1 MTFFKSS
8 VGKIAAGYLDIPW
21 EEGTGLYGVDKADNR
36 AFLLGVDDRVRF
48 NPSQPNL
55 AVNFLIINGPNFG

>member
-1 MTFFKSS
+1 

-21 EEGTGLYGVDKADNR
+21 EEGPNNFIGVEKTDNR